1 MKKFQILMPCYND
14 WSSVFKLLQ
23 NIDKEVSNL
32 KGIFSVL
39 IVNDGSTDKMP
50 KLEGSFKNIQSIQIM
65 NIKVNQGH
73 TRSNA
78 TGIKYFSKNGNFDYI
93 ILMDGDGEDRPE
105 EIKLLVEKALYEKN
119 ISVVAKRI
127 KRSEGFVFAFFYHL
141 HKLIT
146 LIFTGKNMNFG
157 HYSCLTKK
165 DIAIISSK
173 KNLWGN
179 FSGTVKKFI
188 DKLVNIPCIRGKRY
202 VQPSKM
208 SFIKLIVHSFSILAV
223 FKYQVLLRSTL
234 FFILI
239 FLFTSDP
246 YRIFF
251 ESILII
257 FTTLVFFASKLES
270 AEKLENC
277 EQNIANIKTVHPGRL

>member
-50 KLEGSFKNIQSIQIM
+50 KLEGSFKNIKSIQIM

-165 DIAIISSK
+165 DIAIIS
-173 KNLWGN
+173 
-179 FSGTVKKFI
+179 
-188 DKLVNIPCIRGKRY
+188 
-202 VQPSKM
+202 
-208 SFIKLIVHSFSILAV
+208 
-223 FKYQVLLRSTL
+223 
-234 FFILI
+234 
-239 FLFTSDP
+239 
-246 YRIFF
+246 
-251 ESILII
+251 
-257 FTTLVFFASKLES
+257 
-270 AEKLENC
+270 
-277 EQNIANIKTVHPGRL
+277 

>member
-1 MKKFQILMPCYND
+1 MIKFKILIPVYND
-14 WSSVFKLLQ
+14 WESLNKLLEK
-23 NIDKEVSNL
+23 IDKEISGT
-32 KGIFSVL
+32 KAIFSIL
-39 IVNDGSTDKMP
+39 ILNDASTMEMP
-50 KLEGSFKNIQSIQIM
+50 KSFSELRNISSISVLNM
-65 NIKVNQGH
+65 KKNQGPNK
-73 TRSNA
+73 TNA
-78 TGIKYFSKNGNFDYI
+78 TGIIHLSKNPNFDYLL
-93 ILMDGDGEDRPE
+93 LMDGDGEDRPE
-105 EIKLLVEKALYEKN
+105 ELKKLIDEVLKDEN
-119 ISVVAKRI
+119 ISVVAKRV
-127 KRSEGFVFAFFYHL
+127 KRSESFLFQILYRF
-141 HKLIT
+141 HKILT
-146 LIFTGKNMNFG
+146 FIFTGKNMNFG